1 VGAEAKF
8 VPLIVTTMAEHRH
21 ETDIQWDGIIL
32 IKNIGSN
39 LPAVR
44 ATHGAAWSAIAVRLL
59 LDVYVPTTTQTPGPL
74 LNVIGEVN
82 PAFPTTVSCRGALR
96 AVKGEGVCVAS
107 SLGRDAVATPW
118 LWFLLLWWLLLFV
131 AVVVVSRCA
140 RDIRTA
146 AFYRGVQSAHPNGAD
161 AGAGR
166 VVLRLAGHCRRPAL
180 HMRPR
185 AHARGG
191 GHLRPHRPKGRD
203 HYFRADCVAS
213 RHVAFAHTNAAQ
225 SCDGMGWGDGVVCGA
240 SSWVR

>member
-96 AVKGEGVCVAS
+96 AVKGEGGCGFLAWP
-107 SLGRDAVATPW
+107 RRCRNAVAVV
-118 LWFLLLWWLLLFV
+118 FVVVVV
-131 AVVVVSRCA
+131 AVVVC
-140 RDIRTA
+140 
-146 AFYRGVQSAHPNGAD
+146 
-161 AGAGR
+161 
-166 VVLRLAGHCRRPAL
+166 C
-180 HMRPR
+180 
-185 AHARGG
+185 GG
-191 GHLRPHRPKGRD
+191 GGVALRQ
-203 HYFRADCVAS
+203 
-213 RHVAFAHTNAAQ
+213 RHSHCCILPRSAKCT
-225 SCDGMGWGDGVVCGA
+225 S
-240 SSWVR
+240 